1 MKISDIKIQENFK
14 TATPSDRK
22 LRECREYFKKH
33 GTIDREIVVNK
44 NGYLL
49 DGYIGYL
56 VLMENGVEDVEVVS
70 TNQSY
75 VNKTIYVFGCH
86 SGNGKEYVWRMS
98 KKVKADN
105 IAVGSNVLV
114 QTRFGIKTI
123 TVTRIETLYSP
134 PVATPIKR
142 VIRCLTA

>member
-14 TATPSDRK
+14 TTTPSSRK

-33 GTIDREIVVNK
+33 GIIDREIVVNK

-56 VLMENGVEDVEVVS
+56 VLKENGVKDVEVVF
-70 TNQSY
+70 TNKNHA
-75 VNKTIYVFGCH
+75 NKTIYVFGCH
-86 SGNGKEYVWRMS
+86 RDNGKEYVWRMP

-105 IAVGSNVLV
+105 IVVGSNILV
-114 QTRFGIKTI
+114 QTRFGIKSV
-123 TVTRIETLYSP
+123 TVTRIESLYSP
-134 PVATPIKR
+134 PVAVPVKR

>member
-14 TATPSDRK
+14 AATSSDKK
-22 LRECREYFKKH
+22 LQECREYFKKH
-33 GTIDREIVVNK
+33 GTIDRKIVVNK

-70 TNQSY
+70 TNQNY
-75 VNKTIYVFGCH
+75 VNKIIYVFGCH
-86 SGNGKEYVWRMS
+86 GGNGKEYVWRMP

-105 IAVGSNVLV
+105 IAVGSNILV
-114 QTRFGIKTI
+114 QTRFGIKTV

-134 PVATPIKR
+134 PVATPVKR

>member
-1 MKISDIKIQENFK
+1 MKISDIKIRENFK
-14 TATPSDRK
+14 SSTPSDAK
-22 LRECREYFKKH
+22 LQECREYFKRH
-33 GTIDREIVVNK
+33 GTIDRDIVVNN

-56 VLMENGVEDVEVVS
+56 VLMENGVEEVSVVS
-70 TNQSY
+70 ANQDY
-75 VNKTIYVFGCH
+75 VNKTVYVFGCH
-86 SGNGKEYVWRMS
+86 SCNGKEYVWRMP
-98 KKVKADN
+98 KGAKAGN
-105 IAVGSNVLV
+105 IAVGSNILV

-134 PVATPIKR
+134 PVTIPVKR